1 MHWIYSIN
9 AIVLAH
15 FILNLRSI
23 YHINADPS
31 KADKSLTIQFVS
43 AIEGNMGTSL
53 DGSWFTGMEVEASDE
68 VEYANSPF
76 EAGLFGTVEPGPLQN
91 SRR

>member
-1 MHWIYSIN
+1 M
-9 AIVLAH
+9 
-15 FILNLRSI
+15 
-23 YHINADPS
+23 
-31 KADKSLTIQFVS
+31 S